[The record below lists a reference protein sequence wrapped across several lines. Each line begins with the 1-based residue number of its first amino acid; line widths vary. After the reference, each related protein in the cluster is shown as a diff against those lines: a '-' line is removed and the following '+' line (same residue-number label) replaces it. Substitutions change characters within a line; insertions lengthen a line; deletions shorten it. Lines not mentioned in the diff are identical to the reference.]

1 MIDLSFSFAGEC
13 WLWQAEK
20 AAWHFVT
27 MPKKM
32 SEEIEI
38 EVPSSDDSKISFFN
52 ENISVKK
59 RGWGS
64 VRVKATIGETTW
76 ETSLFPQAKEGT
88 FILPIKADVRKKEK
102 IVVGS
107 EVHVSLVVNL

>member
-27 MPKKM
+27 MPKKCL
-32 SEEIEI
+32 
-38 EVPSSDDSKISFFN
+38 KRFCFFI

-64 VRVKATIGETTW
+64 VRVKATIGETTL

>member
-1 MIDLSFSFAGEC
+1 VIDLSFSFAGEC

-32 SEEIEI
+32 SEE
-38 EVPSSDDSKISFFN
+38 ISFFN

>member
-1 MIDLSFSFAGEC
+1 
-13 WLWQAEK
+13 
-20 AAWHFVT
+20 

-32 SEEIEI
+32 SEEIL
-38 EVPSSDDSKISFFN
+38 FFI

-64 VRVKATIGETTW
+64 VRVKATIGETTL

>member
-32 SEEIEI
+32 SEEI
-38 EVPSSDDSKISFFN
+38 SFFN
-52 ENISVKK
+52 ENVSVKK

-102 IVVGS
+102 IVG
-107 EVHVSLVVNL
+107 

>member
-1 MIDLSFSFAGEC
+1 MIDLTFSFSGPC
-13 WLWQAEK
+13 WLWQTEN

-27 MPKKM
+27 LPKKM
-32 SEEIEI
+32 SEE
-38 EVPSSDDSKISFFN
+38 ISFFN

-64 VRVKATIGETTW
+64 VRVEATIGETTW

-88 FILPIKADVRKKEK
+88 YILPIKADVRKKEK
-102 IVVGS
+102 IVVGRGIN
-107 EVHVSLVVNL
+107 VSLVVKL

>member
-32 SEEIEI
+32 SEE
-38 EVPSSDDSKISFFN
+38 ISFFN